1 MPRYLIGLA
10 LAGVVAG
17 DPFSMAQAFAGDGE
31 VIVMREVP
39 YQSANGQ
46 RHTGRVN
53 AVDVSPDSQ
62 VTTIVNAASTR
73 GTGALS
79 ELTDQESSAIAS
91 GVGNNPTALI
101 SRLQHNP
108 VLQGLA
114 SGKLTG
120 TSGGALAQSS
130 MPGSVTSGIGAGVG
144 GSVGRATDALSN
156 TLTGA
161 MSHAGGMK

>member
-1 MPRYLIGLA
+1 MPRYLICLA

-17 DPFSMAQAFAGDGE
+17 DPFFMAQAFAGDGE

-46 RHTGRVN
+46 RHTGRVS

-79 ELTDQESSAIAS
+79 ELTDQESAAIAS
-91 GVGNNPTALI
+91 GVGSNTTALI
-101 SRLQHNP
+101 PSLQHNQ

-120 TSGGALAQSS
+120 TSGGALAQTS
-130 MPGSVTSGIGAGVG
+130 MLGSVTSGIGGGVG
-144 GSVGRATDALSN
+144 GSVGRATDTLGNA
-156 TLTGA
+156 LTGA
-161 MSHAGGMK
+161 MFHAGGMK